1 MSILGRV
8 ADLFQAKTN
17 KLLNA
22 LEDPNDTLDLSYE
35 KMLTGLQE
43 TKRHLAD
50 VVAQQK
56 SLERQI
62 HAADGEAAGAEADAR
77 LAVQSSRDDLA
88 RAALVHRQR
97 ALDSRST
104 LQQALD
110 AIAPQ
115 ADKLAEYQQRLE
127 DRIERFRT
135 QKDTM
140 KASYAAAQAQVKVTQ
155 SLTGV
160 GDKLGGV
167 QAALQ
172 RAQDKMLGARDR
184 ADAMDTLIEK
194 GLLSDPLD
202 RRSPTDKAL
211 ADLRDTH
218 AVDAQLDQ
226 LKSEMA
232 GGALAAPET
241 QRALSG
247 PTVADKAG
255 EEPKT

>member
-8 ADLFQAKTN
+8 ADLFQAKTH

-22 LEDPNDTLDLSYE
+22 LEDPNDVLDLSYE

-43 TKRHLAD
+43 TKKHLAD

-62 HAADGEAAGAEADAR
+62 ATADKEVEGAEADAK
-77 LAVQSSRDDLA
+77 LAVQAGRDDLA

-97 ALDSRST
+97 ALDSRAT
-104 LQQALD
+104 LQNAID
-110 AIAPQ
+110 AITPQ
-115 ADKLAEYQQRLE
+115 VEKLIEYQRKLE

-160 GDKLGGV
+160 GDRLGGV
-167 QAALQ
+167 GESLR
-172 RAQDKMLGARDR
+172 RAEDKMLGMRDK
-184 ADAMDTLIEK
+184 ADAMEALMQQGVIN
-194 GLLSDPLD
+194 DPLD
-202 RRSPTDKAL
+202 NRSRTEKEL
-211 ADLRDTH
+211 AALRDAH
-218 AVDAQLDQ
+218 AVDAELEA
-226 LKSEMA
+226 LKQQMS
-232 GGALAAPET
+232 LAAPPSAP
-241 QRALSG
+241 ALG
-247 PTVADKAG
+247 APR
-255 EEPKT
+255 PKDEDER

>member
-17 KLLNA
+17 KLLNS

-62 HAADGEAAGAEADAR
+62 AAADTDLAGAEADAR
-77 LAVQSSRDDLA
+77 LAVQAGRDDLA

-97 ALDSRST
+97 AMDNRVT
-104 LQQALD
+104 LQSALN
-110 AIAPQ
+110 AIRPQ
-115 ADKLAEYQQRLE
+115 IDKLADYQQRLE

-160 GDKLGGV
+160 GDRLGGV
-167 QAALQ
+167 GESLR
-172 RAQDKMLGARDR
+172 RAEDKMLGMRDK
-184 ADAMDTLIEK
+184 ADAMDSLVEQGI
-194 GLLSDPLD
+194 LNDPLD
-202 RRSPTDKAL
+202 SRSRTDKEL
-211 ADLRDTH
+211 AALRDNH
-218 AVDAQLDQ
+218 VVDNQLAQLKAE
-226 LKSEMA
+226 LA
-232 GGALAAPET
+232 GGALGGPAASGALPAPDPEG
-241 QRALSG
+241 SE
-247 PTVADKAG
+247 KS
-255 EEPKT
+255 

>member
-35 KMLTGLQE
+35 KMLTGLQD

-62 HAADGEAAGAEADAR
+62 TSSDTEIAGAEADAR
-77 LAVQSSRDDLA
+77 LAVQAGRDDLA

-97 ALDSRST
+97 AVDNRQVLQNAWDS
-104 LQQALD
+104 
-110 AIAPQ
+110 IKPQ
-115 ADKLAEYQQRLE
+115 VDKLAAYQQQLE

-140 KASYAAAQAQVKVTQ
+140 KASYAAAQAQVQVTK
-155 SLTGV
+155 SITGV
-160 GDKLGGV
+160 GDRLGGV
-167 QAALQ
+167 GDALQ
-172 RAQDKMLGARDR
+172 RAEDKMLGMRDK
-184 ADAMDTLIEK
+184 ADAMGSLMDQ
-194 GLLSDPLD
+194 GLLNDPLD
-202 RRSPTDKAL
+202 KRSRTDKEL
-211 ADLRDTH
+211 ADLRDAH
-218 AVDAQLDQ
+218 MVDAQLEQ
-226 LKSEMA
+226 LKAEIS
-232 GGALAAPET
+232 GGALPAPAAG
-241 QRALSG
+241 AL
-247 PTVADKAG
+247 
-255 EEPKT
+255 PKPGDTPSK

>member
-22 LEDPNDTLDLSYE
+22 IEDPNDTLDLSYE
-35 KMLTGLQE
+35 KMLTGLQD

-62 HAADGEAAGAEADAR
+62 ASADTEMAGAEADAK
-77 LAVQSSRDDLA
+77 LAVQANRDDLA

-97 ALDSRST
+97 VLDNRAT
-104 LQQALD
+104 LQAAWD
-110 AIAPQ
+110 AIKPQ
-115 ADKLAEYQQRLE
+115 VDKLAEYQQRLE
-127 DRIERFRT
+127 ERIERFRT

-160 GDKLGGV
+160 GDRLGGIE
-167 QAALQ
+167 APLR
-172 RAQDKMLGARDR
+172 RAEDKMLGMRDK
-184 ADAMDTLIEK
+184 ADAMDSLMEQ
-194 GLLSDPLD
+194 GLLNDPLD
-202 RRSPTDKAL
+202 KRSRTDKEL

-218 AVDAQLDQ
+218 MVDAQLEQ
-226 LKSEMA
+226 LKAALANPSIA
-232 GGALAAPET
+232 GPGEFGQLAAPGPET
-241 QRALSG
+241 PEKS
-247 PTVADKAG
+247 
-255 EEPKT
+255 

>member
-62 HAADGEAAGAEADAR
+62 NSANIEVDGAEADAR
-77 LAVQSSRDDLA
+77 LAVQAGRDDLA

-97 ALDSRST
+97 AVDNRQVLQTAWDS
-104 LQQALD
+104 
-110 AIAPQ
+110 IKPQ
-115 ADKLAEYQQRLE
+115 VDKLASYQQQLE

-140 KASYAAAQAQVKVTQ
+140 KASYAAAQAQVQVTK
-155 SLTGV
+155 SITGV
-160 GDKLGGV
+160 GDRLGGV
-167 QAALQ
+167 GDALQ
-172 RAQDKMLGARDR
+172 RAEDKMVGMRDR
-184 ADAMDTLIEK
+184 ADAMGSLMEQ
-194 GLLSDPLD
+194 GLLNDPLD
-202 RRSPTDKAL
+202 KRSRTDKEL
-211 ADLRDTH
+211 ADLRDAH
-218 AVDAQLDQ
+218 MVDAQLEQ
-226 LKSEMA
+226 LKAEVS
-232 GGALAAPET
+232 GGALPAPTSAALPK
-241 QRALSG
+241 
-247 PTVADKAG
+247 PDG
-255 EEPKT
+255 EA

>member
-62 HAADGEAAGAEADAR
+62 ASADNEMAGAEADAR
-77 LAVQSSRDDLA
+77 LAVQSGRDDLA

-97 ALDSRST
+97 ALDNRTT
-104 LQQALD
+104 LQGALD
-110 AIAPQ
+110 AIVPQ
-115 ADKLAEYQQRLE
+115 IQKLADYQQRLE

-160 GDKLGGV
+160 GDRLGGV
-167 QAALQ
+167 GDSLR
-172 RAQDKMLGARDR
+172 RAEDKMLGMRDK
-184 ADAMDTLIEK
+184 ADAMDSLLEQ
-194 GLLSDPLD
+194 GLLNDPLD
-202 RRSPTDKAL
+202 KRSHTDKEL
-211 ADLRDTH
+211 AALRDAH
-218 AVDAQLDQ
+218 IVDAQLDQ
-226 LKSEMA
+226 LKADMA
-232 GGALAAPET
+232 TGGALPAPDPDS
-241 QRALSG
+241 SG
-247 PTVADKAG
+247 KA
-255 EEPKT
+255 

>member
-17 KLLNA
+17 KLLNS

-35 KMLTGLQE
+35 KMLTGLQD

-62 HAADGEAAGAEADAR
+62 AAGDAELAGAEADAR
-77 LAVQSSRDDLA
+77 LAVQAGRDDLA

-97 ALDSRST
+97 AADSRAT
-104 LQQALD
+104 LQAALD
-110 AIAPQ
+110 AIKPQ
-115 ADKLAEYQQRLE
+115 VDKLADYQQRLE

-160 GDKLGGV
+160 GDRLGGV
-167 QAALQ
+167 DASLR
-172 RAQDKMLGARDR
+172 RAEDKMLGMRDK
-184 ADAMDTLIEK
+184 ADAMDSLMQQ

-202 RRSPTDKAL
+202 KRSRTDKEL

-218 AVDAQLDQ
+218 IVDAQLDQ

-232 GGALAAPET
+232 SQALPPPPET
-241 QRALSG
+241 PRLPSPPAS
-247 PTVADKAG
+247 K
-255 EEPKT
+255 E

>member
-1 MSILGRV
+1 MSILNRV

-17 KLLNA
+17 KLLNS
-22 LEDPNDTLDLSYE
+22 LEDPSATLDLSYE

-62 HAADGEAAGAEADAR
+62 GAADTEIRGAEDDAR
-77 LAVQSSRDDLA
+77 LAVQAQRDDLA

-97 ALDSRST
+97 VLDSRAS
-104 LQQALD
+104 LQGALD
-110 AIAPQ
+110 AIVPQ
-115 ADKLAEYQQRLE
+115 AAKLVEYEQRLE

-135 QKDTM
+135 QKETM
-140 KASYAAAQAQVKVTQ
+140 KASFAAAQAQVKVTQ

-167 QAALQ
+167 GEAMQ
-172 RAQDKMLGARDR
+172 RAEDKMLAMRDK
-184 ADAMDTLIEK
+184 ADAMDSLIQQ
-194 GLLSDPLD
+194 GVISDPLD
-202 RRSPTDKAL
+202 KRSRTQREL

-218 AVDAQLDQ
+218 AVDTELEQ
-226 LKSEMA
+226 LKAQM
-232 GGALAAPET
+232 GLAAPPEAP
-241 QRALSG
+241 RLSG
-247 PTVADKAG
+247 PAS
-255 EEPKT
+255 EPK

>member
-56 SLERQI
+56 SLERQMNSSDTEI
-62 HAADGEAAGAEADAR
+62 AGAEADAR
-77 LAVQSSRDDLA
+77 LAVQAGRDDLA

-97 ALDSRST
+97 AVDNRAT
-104 LQQALD
+104 LQGAWD
-110 AIAPQ
+110 AIKPQ
-115 ADKLAEYQQRLE
+115 VEKLAQYQQQLE
-127 DRIERFRT
+127 ERIERFRT

-140 KASYAAAQAQVKVTQ
+140 KASYAAAQAQVKVTE

-160 GDKLGGV
+160 GNRLGGV
-167 QAALQ
+167 GDALH
-172 RAQDKMLGARDR
+172 RAEDKMLGMRDK
-184 ADAMDTLIEK
+184 ADAMDSLMQQ
-194 GLLSDPLD
+194 GLLNDPLD
-202 RRSPTDKAL
+202 KRTSTDKEL
-211 ADLRDTH
+211 AALRDAH
-218 AVDAQLDQ
+218 MVDSQLEQ
-226 LKSEMA
+226 LKAQMA
-232 GGALAAPET
+232 SGGALGGPSETPALPE
-241 QRALSG
+241 
-247 PTVADKAG
+247 PDKDAKDKG
-255 EEPKT
+255 

>member
-17 KLLNA
+17 KLLNS

-35 KMLTGLQE
+35 KMLTGLQD

-62 HAADGEAAGAEADAR
+62 ASADGDLAGAEADAR
-77 LAVQSSRDDLA
+77 LAVQAGRDDLA

-97 ALDSRST
+97 AMDNRVT
-104 LQQALD
+104 LQSALD
-110 AIAPQ
+110 AIKPQ
-115 ADKLAEYQQRLE
+115 IAKLADYQQRLE

-160 GDKLGGV
+160 GDRLGGV
-167 QAALQ
+167 GESLR
-172 RAQDKMLGARDR
+172 RAEDKMLGMRDK
-184 ADAMDTLIEK
+184 ADAMDSLVEQGTLH
-194 GLLSDPLD
+194 DPLD
-202 RRSPTDKAL
+202 NRSRTDKEL

-218 AVDAQLDQ
+218 VVDSQLAQLKAE
-226 LKSEMA
+226 LA
-232 GGALAAPET
+232 GGGALGGPSAPAALPAPDPEG
-241 QRALSG
+241 S
-247 PTVADKAG
+247 
-255 EEPKT
+255 EKT

>member
-22 LEDPNDTLDLSYE
+22 IEDPNDTLDLSYE

-62 HAADGEAAGAEADAR
+62 GAVDKEVAGAEADAK
-77 LAVQSSRDDLA
+77 LAVQATRDDLA

-97 ALDSRST
+97 ALDNRAT
-104 LQQALD
+104 LQAAWD
-110 AIAPQ
+110 AIKPQ
-115 ADKLAEYQQRLE
+115 VDKLADYQQRLE
-127 DRIERFRT
+127 ERIERFRT

-160 GDKLGGV
+160 GDRLGNIE
-167 QAALQ
+167 APLR
-172 RAQDKMLGARDR
+172 RAEDKMLGMRDK
-184 ADAMDTLIEK
+184 ADAMDSLMQQ
-194 GLLSDPLD
+194 GLLNDPLD
-202 RRSPTDKAL
+202 KRSRTDREL
-211 ADLRDTH
+211 ADLRDNH
-218 AVDAQLDQ
+218 LVDAQLEQ
-226 LKSEMA
+226 LKASMA
-232 GGALAAPET
+232 SGIEGPTDLAALPAPE
-241 QRALSG
+241 
-247 PTVADKAG
+247 DK
-255 EEPKT
+255 T

>member
-35 KMLTGLQE
+35 KMLTGLQD

-62 HAADGEAAGAEADAR
+62 NSADTEVAGAEADAR
-77 LAVQSSRDDLA
+77 LAVQSQRDDLA

-97 ALDSRST
+97 ALDSRAT
-104 LQQALD
+104 LQGALD
-110 AIAPQ
+110 AIRPQ
-115 ADKLAEYQQRLE
+115 VDKLADYQQRLE

-160 GDKLGGV
+160 GDRLGGV
-167 QAALQ
+167 GDALH
-172 RAQDKMLGARDR
+172 RAEDKMLGMRDK
-184 ADAMDTLIEK
+184 ADAMDSLMEQ
-194 GLLSDPLD
+194 GLLNDPLD
-202 RRSPTDKAL
+202 KRSRTDKEMA
-211 ADLRDTH
+211 ALRDAH
-218 AVDAQLDQ
+218 FVDAQLEQ
-226 LKSEMA
+226 LKAEIS
-232 GGALAAPET
+232 GGPLGGPAATPALPHPDAKPSDE
-241 QRALSG
+241 G
-247 PTVADKAG
+247 
-255 EEPKT
+255 